1 LVFFVRFATHAGTSR
16 VPHCWPN
23 VNKKTEGGAPMNKPA
38 EYREN
43 AALCLEAMRAA
54 EVPEVRESLHTLAQ
68 CWIALPTARNATA
81 AATGAIADGAMNRW
95 RATHGNDSDRRG

>member
-1 LVFFVRFATHAGTSR
+1 
-16 VPHCWPN
+16 
-23 VNKKTEGGAPMNKPA
+23 MNKPA

-68 CWIALPTARNATA
+68 CWIDLADRAERNGSRDGRDSGWGNESMARNSWQ
-81 AATGAIADGAMNRW
+81 RF
-95 RATHGNDSDRRG
+95 